1 MSRPLL
7 LILLFIAVLHAENL
21 QHEELALQFLDKV
34 VGLSLE
40 GYEITHADPSFVLR
54 TIHAIDRGIHLN
66 LTGRVVYIGSYHRSV
81 YAAVISDSYMAGA
94 IFDIV
99 NGKVVSYKTAA
110 LRGEIGMNTN
120 DTVRLLREA
129 YRSIREYGQLVEA
142 SYYSH
147 MAEMILEA
155 ADTGKTKIEDERHV
169 LLVVPRGNYLE
180 VLWFEKIGNYTTLYR
195 SIHLIVSRIVMT
207 LEDNM
212 ALYRVATTDIALS
225 REDAVYAAMRVMY
238 GLLPWLEVARGRKI
252 GEISATLEYRP
263 GKGDDTSLHPLW
275 VVKAK
280 FDEPAGEIQGLY
292 AEIWADSGDL
302 ADYGALT
309 VAGKYTLTS
318 ADLKNGEQSQRL
330 TLLVIAAAAASLL
343 ASKLVRQIT
352 ATNKRVL
359 IAYVVAV
366 VVALVALAMSP
377 PQSGVVELCTYGTP
391 CQSLIR
397 PVIYT
402 LQGPGA
408 SGVVALL
415 NITNP
420 RSLPA
425 RVVIWP
431 YIDSPLHSY
440 MRWRPMKIVVPPRST
455 IIHPL
460 LLAMANA
467 TDTQGGNGLFVL
479 AVLDSQAT
487 SLMKQA
493 NITIS
498 VLGNPGA
505 TITTPLKHGIP
516 FSEPVGIAKSR
527 YLLDVYILNPL
538 NAELQPY
545 GYYVFDYKGSL
556 LASCRLDYRRPI
568 MAKGI
573 DNLELWPGPRECG
586 QGRVSAGYGYV
597 VITTNKGNITVYV
610 VPG

>member
-21 QHEELALQFLDKV
+21 QHEELALQFLDRV

-40 GYEITHADPSFVLR
+40 GYEITHADPWLVLR
-54 TIHAIDRGIHLN
+54 IIHSIDHGIHLN
-66 LTGRVVYIGSYHRSV
+66 LTGRVVYIGSYHSSV

-94 IFDIV
+94 IFEIV

-110 LRGEIGMNTN
+110 LRGEIGINTN

-129 YRSIREYGQLVEA
+129 YRSIREYGQLVGA
-142 SYYSH
+142 SYYSR

-180 VLWFEKIGNYTTLYR
+180 VSWFEKIGNYTTRYR

-212 ALYRVATTDIALS
+212 ALYRVATTNITLTRD
-225 REDAVYAAMRVMY
+225 DAVYAAMRVMY
-238 GLLPWLEVARGRKI
+238 RLLPWLEVAKGRGI
-252 GEISATLEYRP
+252 GEVSTALEYRP

-280 FDEPAGEIQGLY
+280 FDKPAGDIQGLY

-309 VAGKYTLTS
+309 VAGTYSLAS
-318 ADLKNGEQSQRL
+318 VDLKNGEQSRRL
-330 TLLVIAAAAASLL
+330 TLLIIAVAAASLL

-359 IAYVVAV
+359 IAYVIAV
-366 VVALVALAMSP
+366 VVALVALVTSP
-377 PQSGVVELCTYGTP
+377 PKSGVVELCTYGTP

-408 SGVVALL
+408 SGVLVLL

-420 RSLPA
+420 RTLPA

-431 YIDSPLHSY
+431 YTDSPLHPY
-440 MRWRPMKIVVPPRST
+440 VRWRPMEIVAPPKST
-455 IIHPL
+455 IIHLL
-460 LLAMANA
+460 LLAMINA
-467 TDTQGGNGLFVL
+467 TDT
-479 AVLDSQAT
+479 
-487 SLMKQA
+487 
-493 NITIS
+493 
-498 VLGNPGA
+498 GA
-505 TITTPLKHGIP
+505 ETACL
-516 FSEPVGIAKSR
+516 
-527 YLLDVYILNPL
+527 
-538 NAELQPY
+538 
-545 GYYVFDYKGSL
+545 
-556 LASCRLDYRRPI
+556 C
-568 MAKGI
+568 
-573 DNLELWPGPRECG
+573 
-586 QGRVSAGYGYV
+586 
-597 VITTNKGNITVYV
+597 
-610 VPG
+610 